1 MGIDLG
7 TTNSCMGVW
16 NFDHDTVEI
25 LANDLGMN
33 TTPSWIGIDEAG
45 KFVVGERAYG
55 Q

>member
-7 TTNSCMGVW
+7 TTNSCMGIW

-25 LANDLGMN
+25 LANEMGKN
-33 TTPSWIGIDEAG
+33 TTPSWIGKNEAG
-45 KFVVGERAYG
+45 KFVVGERACN